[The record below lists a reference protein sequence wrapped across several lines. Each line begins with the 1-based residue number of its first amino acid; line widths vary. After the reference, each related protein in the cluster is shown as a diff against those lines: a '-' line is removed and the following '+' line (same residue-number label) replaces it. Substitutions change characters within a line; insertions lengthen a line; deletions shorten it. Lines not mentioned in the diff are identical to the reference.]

1 MRKYTAI
8 ALLLTAMLAGCANVD
23 GETPNNPSGSTPTS
37 ASDAPLNTA
46 DTPSK
51 PVEFTSTFEESGT
64 EEFPTKCKIYKQI
77 PKTFTE
83 EQLLAFFSET
93 PERTYYSET
102 EIVIYD
108 AETESGNVSKMHFV
122 FSTNAG
128 TLAQMAYDTVGTLY
142 VGEQIKNASL
152 DFATIDE
159 VIEEIGKKM
168 TELGFAPE
176 DWYADKVYTLTKDDL
191 EQYKEATYN
200 AILDN
205 PYSLEEDEMEKET
218 AYAEKF
224 KKYPCKSQYFID
236 IGFKT
241 DGIKMFKDLSLTY
254 GGSAEYSTFGSRC
267 QIYYSKDG
275 FEVVL
280 ISDVCETESSE
291 DVEIIAY
298 DEAKELINKK
308 YNDII
313 FDDEVEVNGMEL
325 IYITIPQ
332 EDLGDYKNKFETR
345 PAYVFYCTVTEE
357 FYDEMLTRNKITYF
371 DAVTGNEIA
380 TQTIGNYIG

>member
-8 ALLLTAMLAGCANVD
+8 ALLLTALLSGCANVD
-23 GETPNNPSGSTPTS
+23 GESANKPSGSTPTS
-37 ASDAPLNTA
+37 ASDTTLNTA
-46 DTPSK
+46 NTPSK

-77 PKTFTE
+77 PKAFTE

-102 EIVIYD
+102 NLTVYD
-108 AETESGNVSKMHFV
+108 AETEGGSTDGTGLD
-122 FSTNAG
+122 FSTKAG
-128 TLAQMAYDTVGTLY
+128 DLAEMAYDIVGTVY
-142 VGEQIKNASL
+142 EGEQIKNASL
-152 DFATIDE
+152 DFASIDE

-191 EQYKEATYN
+191 EQYKEAHYN

-205 PYSLEEDEMEKET
+205 PYSLNEDEMEKET
-218 AYAEKF
+218 AFAEKI
-224 KKYPCKSQYFID
+224 KKYPCKSQYYID

-241 DGIKMFKDLSLTY
+241 DGIKVLKDLSLTY
-254 GGSAEYSTFGSRC
+254 GGSAENTIPGSC
-267 QIYYSKDG
+267 CKIYYSEDG
-275 FEVVL
+275 FEVVV
-280 ISDVCETESSE
+280 IYNVCETESSE
-291 DVEIIAY
+291 DAEIIAP

-308 YNDII
+308 YGDII
-313 FDDEVEVNGMEL
+313 FDGEVEVNGMEL
-325 IYITIPQ
+325 IYLPIPQ
-332 EDLGDYKNKFETR
+332 NDLGDYSNRFEAR
-345 PAYVFYCTVTEE
+345 PAYAFYCTVTEE
-357 FYDEMLTRNKITYF
+357 FYGEMRTENEITYF

-380 TQTIGNYIG
+380 TGTIGDYIG